1 MATGIK
7 KRHSK
12 GCPGT
17 DAPRRCNCGAGWEAS
32 VYSKRDG
39 KKIRKTFAREAEAK
53 SWRAEALAALA
64 KGGLRAPKPTT
75 VREAWD
81 EWYDGAK
88 SGQIR
93 NRSGDEFKPSALR
106 AYERAMRLRVLSD
119 IGGARLSD
127 LSRPDLQRF
136 ADGHTDLEPSTLKCT
151 FLPLRAICNYAVS
164 RGELAVNPCDGLR
177 LPAVR
182 GGCDRIADPVEVVE
196 LIAAVPE
203 RDRAL
208 WATAMYA
215 GLRVGELQALRVES
229 INLAAGLI
237 HVERA
242 WDEKEGEISPKSAA
256 GRRRVPIAAVLR
268 DYLTEESMRTGR
280 SGAEL
285 AFGRTPQTPFYPK
298 GVQERADT
306 AWRKAGLKRITFHEC
321 RHTFASLMIAS
332 GVNVKALQVFM
343 GHANIATT
351 LDRYGHLLP
360 GSEAEAAELLD
371 GYLAAQQEQAEDRAR
386 AADPSETGAFTGAQP
401 TRDW

>member
-119 IGGARLSD
+119 IGG
-127 LSRPDLQRF
+127 
-136 ADGHTDLEPSTLKCT
+136 
-151 FLPLRAICNYAVS
+151 
-164 RGELAVNPCDGLR
+164 GE
-177 LPAVR
+177 
-182 GGCDRIADPVEVVE
+182 
-196 LIAAVPE
+196 
-203 RDRAL
+203 
-208 WATAMYA
+208 
-215 GLRVGELQALRVES
+215 
-229 INLAAGLI
+229 
-237 HVERA
+237 
-242 WDEKEGEISPKSAA
+242 
-256 GRRRVPIAAVLR
+256 
-268 DYLTEESMRTGR
+268 
-280 SGAEL
+280 
-285 AFGRTPQTPFYPK
+285 
-298 GVQERADT
+298 
-306 AWRKAGLKRITFHEC
+306 
-321 RHTFASLMIAS
+321 
-332 GVNVKALQVFM
+332 
-343 GHANIATT
+343 
-351 LDRYGHLLP
+351 
-360 GSEAEAAELLD
+360 
-371 GYLAAQQEQAEDRAR
+371 AQ
-386 AADPSETGAFTGAQP
+386 
-401 TRDW
+401 